1 MKKILSVILSL
12 AMLLGIVP
20 AMADDAAPV
29 KAEAY
34 IMYANSDWSIQY
46 WNNDGEETAVVPAN
60 AEITGDGA
68 YTVGL
73 DFTKAAPD
81 GVDVAF
87 TALGVKGAIEA
98 FPGLTLNI
106 TAIRINGEPVEIKKG
121 YTNDEDGRTR
131 MNIYNEWV
139 SAAPKDARVAE
150 GDLTDVTAQM
160 VGKDV
165 FTGVKTMEVDFTA
178 ETVKAYIAFASG
190 DWAVSY
196 WGGEAA
202 DPVSAVNAEIKG
214 EGTYTAS
221 VSLKD
226 PIADIAFAGLIMK
239 NGNKVYPGYFM
250 DVKEVKINGEAVELG
265 KGYTSSD
272 DGTEMRSNLFNE
284 WVGELPK
291 DARRADGS
299 LEGASATPV
308 AKEAFAN
315 MQTIDVTF
323 DFIFGEPPV
332 EESDTMTEEEAKAA
346 KEAGFHAYIGVQ
358 GTDTYVFRNAWNDG
372 YGMTDEAHNY
382 FDHLTGW
389 NNPDTEDNS
398 DNLGGT
404 FVDAEIKEDG
414 EYTVSL
420 TTGDRGFTSLDG
432 ETKSFNLLFV
442 STDIPSKLMNG
453 GYLTID
459 NVKTKIGS
467 GAEQTAFTLDNS
479 GDYLMIKILDSYNQS
494 EAPFGYNVPGANET
508 ITISF
513 TVSGMAD

>member
-12 AMLLGIVP
+12 AMLLGLLGAVS
-20 AMADDAAPV
+20 ATAEDAAPV

-34 IMYANSDWSIQY
+34 IMYANSDWSVQY
-46 WNNDGEETAVVPAN
+46 WNNDGEETAVVPTN

-87 TALGVKGAIEA
+87 TALGVKGAIENY
-98 FPGLTLNI
+98 PGLTLNI
-106 TAIRINGEPVEIKKG
+106 TGIRINGEAVEFQKG

-139 SAAPKDARVAE
+139 SAVPKDGRVTE
-150 GDLTDVTAQM
+150 GDLTSVTAQM
-160 VGKDV
+160 VSKDK

-178 ETVKAYIAFASG
+178 ETMKAYVAFASA

-202 DPVSAVNAEIKG
+202 DPVAAVCQDIKG

-221 VSLKD
+221 VTLKE
-226 PIADIAFAGLIMK
+226 PIADIAFAGLMIK

-272 DGTEMRSNLFNE
+272 DGTEMRSNLYNE
-284 WVGELPK
+284 WVGETLPK
-291 DARRADGS
+291 DARRADGN
-299 LEGASATPV
+299 LEGATATPV

-315 MQTIDVTF
+315 MQSLEVTF
-323 DFIFGEPPV
+323 DFIYGEPPV

-358 GTDTYVFRNAWNDG
+358 GTDTYVFRNAWNDN
-372 YGMTDEAHNY
+372 YGMNDTENP
-382 FDHLTGW
+382 FFGRLTGW
-389 NNPDTEDNS
+389 DADNKAV
-398 DNLGGT
+398 DYGGT
-404 FVDAEIKEDG
+404 FTDAEIKEDG
-414 EYTVSL
+414 EVTVSL
-420 TTGDRGFTSLDG
+420 TTGDMGFG
-432 ETKSFNLLFV
+432 ETKAFNLLFV
-442 STDIPSKLMNG
+442 STDIPSKLMKG

-467 GAEQTAFTLDNS
+467 AAEQTAFTLDTT
-479 GDYLMIKILDSYNQS
+479 GDYLMIKILDTYNQS
-494 EAPFGYNVPGANET
+494 EAPFGYTVPGAGET

-513 TVSGMAD
+513 TVSGMAE